1 MAMHR
6 ANIRM
11 TTTVEKKKRL
21 ETLQANLE
29 RHRKIVQEARDGYIK
44 KAREALERRLE
55 QLRTGKLVSLAF
67 ALTPPADYSEVYRNS
82 IEMLQWNTQERVE
95 LEADEFRQLVRDEW
109 DWTEHFLHSNRT
121 YSVTA
126 ANLSEAAAGGERN
139 E

>member
-1 MAMHR
+1 MAMR
-6 ANIRM
+6 KANIRM
-11 TTTVEKKKRL
+11 TTTVEKSKLL

-29 RHRKIVQEARDGYIK
+29 RHRRIVQEARDGYIK
-44 KAREALERRLE
+44 KAREALEKRLE

-67 ALTPPADYSEVYRNS
+67 SLTPPADYSEVYRNS
-82 IEMLQWNTQERVE
+82 IEMLQWNTEERIE

-126 ANLSEAAAGGERN
+126 AGLSQGVAGSERD